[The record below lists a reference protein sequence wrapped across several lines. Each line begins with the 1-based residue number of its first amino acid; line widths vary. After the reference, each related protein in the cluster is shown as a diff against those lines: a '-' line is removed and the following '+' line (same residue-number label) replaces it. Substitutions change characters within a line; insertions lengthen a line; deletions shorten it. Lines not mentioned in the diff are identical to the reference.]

1 MNYTIEIVKTAAALP
16 EDWNRISKDYFQ
28 TKEFLLH
35 TEKYNF
41 CRQRYY
47 LLFQKSLLKVG
58 AVIYSI
64 RLDLFTYL
72 AIKSPFTMHIVGV
85 PCSVSSS
92 GIIGE
97 QKLFSILFEEVR
109 KQEKGM
115 FLMLNLD
122 NSLPGAELIVGRTLP
137 TMLFSNTFLSYA
149 KYLSSIRAHYRRRLL
164 KISED
169 FNEVEKKQ
177 LSCKDFTSEMHAQYM
192 EVLKRSKGK
201 LETLSQDF
209 FQQLPPIFVLTAYTI
224 KTQLLGWKITLLF
237 GNKYYFFLGGID
249 YRLRLKFNT
258 YFNLLLDVLNEGIES
273 KAEVIDFGQTAEV
286 PKMRLGCTLDEKN
299 MLAYHSNP
307 LFRKFLKVGKKALE
321 YSTVVEEAHVF
332 KTDI

>member
-1 MNYTIEIVKTAAALP
+1 MNYTTEIVKTAADLP
-16 EDWNRISKDYFQ
+16 EDWDRIGIDYFQ

-35 TEKYNF
+35 TEKFNS

-47 LLFQKSLLKVG
+47 LLFQRSFLKVG
-58 AVIYSI
+58 VVIYSL

-72 AIKSPFTMHIVGV
+72 AMKSPFTMHIVGV

-97 QKLFSILFEEVR
+97 EKLFSTLLEEVR

-115 FLMLNLD
+115 LLMLNLD
-122 NSLPGAELIVGRTLP
+122 NTMPGAELLAGRTLP

-164 KISED
+164 KISEA
-169 FNEVEKKQ
+169 FKGVEKKQ
-177 LSCKDFTSEMHAQYM
+177 LNCKDFTSEMHAQYL

-209 FQQLPPIFVLTAYTI
+209 FQQLPPIFILTAYTI
-224 KTQLLGWKITLLF
+224 NTQLLGWKITLSF

-249 YRLRLKFNT
+249 YRVRLKFNT

-273 KAEVIDFGQTAEV
+273 NAVVIDFGQTAEV
-286 PKMRLGCTLDEKN
+286 PKMRLGCTPDEKK
-299 MLAYHSNP
+299 MLAHHSNP

-332 KTDI
+332 KTNI